1 MIIRIGFIIG
11 MFISYN
17 KIFCRVGINSYIPI
31 HSTIIKDE
39 MKIRVE
45 GSIYPVRA
53 FLSEKCD
60 LMYSMRFFSPKV
72 NVNYSLWVTINREGK
87 MVISF
92 KRNYNMDTLHDTK
105 MPHKENI
112 MQIGIEGGKKST
124 PYPVGYHQ
132 TLIELFPS
140 STGDLNIYTSR
151 KDSFIRFLEFEHVR
165 KHKIDILACLF
176 LLAEG
181 VDIPLKV
188 EGSKSSP
195 MLVLKEIIAKPT
207 EKNKTKNPNED
218 TFDNFNKTK
227 KETNKFSLSMK
238 DQCSEKKVNEK
249 RKKNTVPQE
258 RAADVINF
266 FIDNKE
272 NPDIREGGKYAEPT
286 TYEEFKTGKFL
297 NNSRWLIQYYIFE
310 YLDSE
315 DSIIEFAMAVYSM
328 LKECIEKKTSEKGDE
343 SNEEVQYLKK
353 VLNKCFVKSNDDADS
368 DWRMCVLN
376 FLYGDTSLERVFP
389 FSSNMHVPIYRCV
402 PSYNRKENKI
412 DYAKM
417 YSNCVETG
425 LFGLF
430 CCLAYDPETKEYTT
444 EHMGNVSSD
453 LKRFFA
459 MHNKPFETD
468 TYEMHREWSKVV
480 ADIENEN
487 IRYLKENRNELA
499 PGIINMLYVIAEIT
513 GRYSEEEKSLKELS
527 TLLEE
532 EGNENQSELFTK
544 VELYTEKL
552 ILSLS
557 KTYTAEEQAHS
568 ELNSASNV
576 NNGDSESNELVSRK
590 IEFDFLNMHKTLGMD
605 RGFDVFGEIFILYSF
620 SMLKGGIKLDH
631 SAKHL
636 FIKSFPE
643 QAATLTSSRIDTI
656 NNIIEFIKRNGS
668 NTLTDY
674 MFLHCA
680 EKAVDNEGAE
690 RTSKNPHLEN
700 IRIED
705 EKKDSYPIEKTFLYN
720 TFKNSDYSN
729 DMIPYLRLCFL
740 EYDLKKTDP
749 WVRVISNIIG
759 SLPLNDE
766 NVVHKLF
773 FNPVY
778 SQVYKNYCDKVNISL
793 EILNNYLCVD
803 ESSYDYYLYIK
814 NSSSLKGHLKLI
826 KIYLVSGKHVEQFFS
841 SVIER
846 FVLETKENFL
856 STLSHN
862 GTSIAPL
869 LEIEEFLNKL
879 DRTIPW
885 YETCPT
891 ANNMR
896 MLWLKISFNSDK
908 FNYVNKMLSNK
919 ILIDKN
925 SIAIDNIHQKQSTV
939 IEE

>member
-17 KIFCRVGINSYIPI
+17 KIYCRVGCNSYISI
-31 HSTIIKDE
+31 HNTIIKDE
-39 MKIRVE
+39 MKIRIE
-45 GSIYPVRA
+45 GPVYPVRA

-60 LMYSMRFFSPKV
+60 LMHSMRLFSPKV
-72 NVNYSLWVTINREGK
+72 NINYSLYVTINREGN

-92 KRNYNMDTLHDTK
+92 KRNYNMDTPYDTQ
-105 MPHKENI
+105 MPYKEDI
-112 MQIGIEGGKKST
+112 MGIGIEEIEEGKKNTTYS
-124 PYPVGYHQ
+124 VDYHR

-140 STGDLNIYTSR
+140 STGDLSIHTSR
-151 KDSFIRFLEFEHVR
+151 KDSFIRFLELEHVC

-188 EGSKSSP
+188 EGSKNSLT
-195 MLVLKEIIAKPT
+195 LVLKEIIAKPKK
-207 EKNKTKNPNED
+207 KNKTENPNEG
-218 TFDNFNKTK
+218 TSDNFNKIK
-227 KETNKFSLSMK
+227 KEANKFSLSMK
-238 DQCSEKKVNEK
+238 DLRSEKKANEK
-249 RKKNTVPQE
+249 RKKKAVPQE

-266 FIDNKE
+266 FINNKT
-272 NPDIREGGKYAEPT
+272 NPDIREGGKYAEPR

-297 NNSRWLIQYYIFE
+297 NNARWLIQYYIFE

-315 DSIIEFAMAVYSM
+315 EKIIEFAKTVYSM
-328 LKECIEKKTSEKGDE
+328 LKECIEQKKSEE
-343 SNEEVQYLKK
+343 SNNEVKYLESI
-353 VLNKCFVKSNDDADS
+353 VDKCFVKSNDDVDS
-368 DWRMCVLN
+368 DWRTCVLN

-412 DYAKM
+412 DYAKR

-444 EHMGNVSSD
+444 MHMGDVSPD

-459 MHNKPFETD
+459 MLNKPFKTD

-480 ADIENEN
+480 ADLENEN

-513 GRYSEEEKSLKELS
+513 GRYSKEEKSLKELT

-532 EGNENQSELFTK
+532 GGDENQSELFTK

-557 KTYTAEEQAHS
+557 KKCIPEEQAPS

-576 NNGDSESNELVSRK
+576 NNSENKPNGLVNRK
-590 IEFDFLNMHKTLGMD
+590 IEFDFLNMHKTLSMD
-605 RGFDVFGEIFILYSF
+605 RRFDVFGEIFILYSF
-620 SMLKGGIKLDH
+620 SMLKGGIKLGH

-643 QAATLTSSRIDTI
+643 QAATLTSSRKDTI
-656 NNIIEFIKRNGS
+656 NNIIEFIKRDGS

-680 EKAVDNEGAE
+680 EKAVDNKGAE
-690 RTSKNPHLEN
+690 RTSKTPHPEN
-700 IRIED
+700 IRIAD

-720 TFKNSDYSN
+720 AFKNSDYSN

-740 EYDLKKTDP
+740 ECDLKKTDP

-766 NVVHKLF
+766 NAVRKLF

-793 EILNNYLCVD
+793 ETLNNHLCID
-803 ESSYDYYLYIK
+803 ESSYDYYQYIK

-826 KIYLVSGKHVEQFFS
+826 KMYLVSGKPAEQFFS

-846 FVLETKENFL
+846 FVLETMENLL
-856 STLSHN
+856 SILSHN

-879 DRTIPW
+879 DRTIPG
-885 YETCPT
+885 YETCLT

-896 MLWLKISFNSDK
+896 MFWLKISLKFDK
-908 FNYVNKMLSNK
+908 FNYVNKMLSDK

-925 SIAIDNIHQKQSTV
+925 SIAIDNIH
-939 IEE
+939 